1 MTEKDEVMKKKKPA
15 AKKKTKSKKK
25 AKKKMSL
32 NRRTV
37 RLYQL
42 FGHPAQLV
50 SKSDGTVVAEGDAAW
65 AEHRKIFKLR
75 ISNKSE

>member
-1 MTEKDEVMKKKKPA
+1 MTEDKKTKKTT
-15 AKKKTKSKKK
+15 AKKNKSKKK
-25 AKKKMSL
+25 AKKMSL

-42 FGHPAQLV
+42 FGQPARLV
-50 SKSDGTVVAEGDAAW
+50 NKADGTVVAEGDAAW

-75 ISNKSE
+75 TSNKSE